1 MYRIY
6 SQMWAE
12 GGGMTCHISEV
23 LLCRPAV
30 LLARGSVLAP
40 ELMSSA
46 GSRLTRGSDVWRP
59 SSSSAL
65 MRVRSCMLKLRSL
78 SESTP

>member
-6 SQMWAE
+6 SQMWADYWE
-12 GGGMTCHISEV
+12 MLLHMLYV
-23 LLCRPAV
+23 LLCLAAV

-40 ELMSSA
+40 EPISST
-46 GSRLTRGSDVWRP
+46 GSLLTRGSEAWRP

-65 MRVRSCMLKLRSL
+65 IRVRSCMLKLRSL
-78 SESTP
+78 SDSTP